1 MVLKLWR
8 WSNGP
13 SPASQAGVAGGG
25 YPALVSVIRV
35 VGEGVVVI
43 TRDVGEVLYSDE
55 DVHDEINDDRDVT
68 LKVDVGT
75 SEPDSAS
82 ALLVTSE
89 IVVSLAVPLT

>member
-1 MVLKLWR
+1 MARELCRYQHIVIFGA
-8 WSNGP
+8 NGTF
-13 SPASQAGVAGGG
+13 
-25 YPALVSVIRV
+25 LL
-35 VGEGVVVI
+35 VVI